1 MTNVTQCSINISMD
15 SLIHTLLA
23 TGCIAV
29 AFYAGRYFTNHSL
42 SEDMVNIVM
51 KNLEKGGYIKTA
63 VDSDGE
69 IELIPISEIIR
80 EDRIANSN

>member
-1 MTNVTQCSINISMD
+1 MD

-23 TGCIAV
+23 TGCIAA
-29 AFYAGRYFTNHSL
+29 AFYAGRYFTVQSL
-42 SEDMVNIVM
+42 SEEMVAFIM
-51 KNLEKGGYIKTA
+51 KKLESGGYIKTT

-80 EDRIANSN
+80 EDRIAKSN